1 MSFDFFFIDH
11 SFVILYKINAFLQYS
26 LIFLTILFH
35 IKNETSEFINAE
47 TI

>member
-11 SFVILYKINAFLQYS
+11 SVILYKINAFLQYS